1 MTEQGSER
9 CKLHILLEKNPH
21 REELFL
27 VKNEEIILEILLIIA
42 LVLIFI
48 YFKNK
53 TENKSQ
59 KPVLDKTRSWPNQ
72 SNNNL
77 TGNHNRRKNYGKYY
91 SNKSVTSLI
100 DKNEEIINAALR
112 DKKTIHFNYEDR
124 NKVRT
129 SRTVNPNRLFTYY
142 FDDDGE
148 MLCLEAFCNL
158 RKANRTF
165 ALFRMSSVTI
175 I

>member
-1 MTEQGSER
+1 M
-9 CKLHILLEKNPH
+9 
-21 REELFL
+21 
-27 VKNEEIILEILLIIA
+27 EILLIIA

-48 YFKNK
+48 CFKNK
-53 TENKSQ
+53 KENKSE
-59 KPVLDKTRSWPNQ
+59 KPFSDKTKSWSNQ
-72 SNNNL
+72 ANKNFG
-77 TGNHNRRKNYGKYY
+77 GNHDRRKNYGKHY

-100 DKNEEIINAALR
+100 DKNEEIINTALR

-148 MLCLEAFCNL
+148 MLCLEAFCHL

>member
-1 MTEQGSER
+1 M
-9 CKLHILLEKNPH
+9 
-21 REELFL
+21 
-27 VKNEEIILEILLIIA
+27 EILLIIA

-53 TENKSQ
+53 KENKSE
-59 KPVLDKTRSWPNQ
+59 KPFSDKTKSWPNQ
-72 SNNNL
+72 ANKNFG
-77 TGNHNRRKNYGKYY
+77 GNYDRRKNYGKHY

-100 DKNEEIINAALR
+100 DKNEEIINTALR

-129 SRTVNPNRLFTYY
+129 TRTVNPNRLFTYY

-148 MLCLEAFCNL
+148 MLCLEAFCHL

-165 ALFRMSSVTI
+165 ALFRMSSITI

>member
-1 MTEQGSER
+1 M
-9 CKLHILLEKNPH
+9 
-21 REELFL
+21 
-27 VKNEEIILEILLIIA
+27 EILLIIG

-48 YFKNK
+48 YFKNQ
-53 TENKSQ
+53 TESKSE
-59 KPVLDKTRSWPNQ
+59 KSVLDKTGSRSNQ
-72 SNNNL
+72 DNNNFIA
-77 TGNHNRRKNYGKYY
+77 NHNRRKNYGKYY

-100 DKNEEIINAALR
+100 DKNEEIINTALR

-129 SRTVNPNRLFTYY
+129 SRMVNPNRLFTYY

-148 MLCLEAFCNL
+148 MLCLEAFCHL

>member
-1 MTEQGSER
+1 M
-9 CKLHILLEKNPH
+9 
-21 REELFL
+21 
-27 VKNEEIILEILLIIA
+27 EILLIIA

-53 TENKSQ
+53 KEKRSE
-59 KPVLDKTRSWPNQ
+59 KPFSDKTKSWPNQ
-72 SNNNL
+72 ANKNFG
-77 TGNHNRRKNYGKYY
+77 GNHDRRKNYGKHY

-100 DKNEEIINAALR
+100 DKNEEIINTALR

-148 MLCLEAFCNL
+148 MLCLEAFCHL